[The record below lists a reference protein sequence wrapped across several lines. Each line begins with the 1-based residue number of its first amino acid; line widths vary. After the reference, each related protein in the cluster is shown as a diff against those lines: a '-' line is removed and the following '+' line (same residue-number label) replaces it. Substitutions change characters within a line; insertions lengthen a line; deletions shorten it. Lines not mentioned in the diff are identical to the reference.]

1 MGCIILIYQKM
12 KLQSKNYEILN
23 KQKLRKKI
31 YIYLPLTCF
40 VGSRPANP
48 TSADR
53 VLRKQAAS
61 GSSILCVLPTTC
73 GEQKGEEGMMFNLRK
88 EDYKKTKRHVRPRLP
103 NTNEQYSHNAL

>member
-1 MGCIILIYQKM
+1 M
-12 KLQSKNYEILN
+12 LN
-23 KQKLRKKI
+23 D
-31 YIYLPLTCF
+31 T

-61 GSSILCVLPTTC
+61 GSSLLCVLPTTC

-103 NTNEQYSHNAL
+103 NTNEQCSHNAL